1 MGRPLPLWFSLLLG
15 AILLGATSYGLAVDD
30 AYRVS
35 PGVRADFPDVMRGQ
49 DLLTLLTIPL
59 LVTAA
64 VLAWAGSLKAHLVWL
79 GLLLYYTY
87 SDVAYALSPFNDAF
101 LLYVATLGLAG
112 YALLD
117 GLLRLDLSRVGP
129 AMEQMPRRPVGWFLI
144 GVGVLF
150 VGLWLAMVL
159 PAIPGGLPGGR
170 VTYDI
175 ASVIHVLDLAFVL
188 PLLIATGR
196 LLLRGHPAGPVL
208 GAVLLA
214 KMVTLGLAL
223 LSMNLFVASPSSGE
237 MVLWVVIAAV
247 SVALLAAT
255 LQRARSVEAPWLR
268 ASLWPGVELTPQ
280 GVSSSH
286 DLHDHHDPGPSV
298 RRGRARSS

>member
-15 AILLGATSYGLAVDD
+15 AVLLGATTYGLTVDD

-35 PGVRADFPDVMRGQ
+35 PGVRVDFPDVMRGQ
-49 DLLTLLTIPL
+49 DLLTLLTTPL
-59 LVTAA
+59 LVATA
-64 VLAWAGSLKAHLVWL
+64 VLARAGSLKAHLVWL
-79 GLLLYYTY
+79 GLLLYYAY
-87 SDVAYALSPFNDAF
+87 SSVAYALSPFNDAF

-129 AMEQMPRRPVGWFLI
+129 AMARTPRRPVGWFLV

-150 VGLWLAMVL
+150 VGLWLAMIL
-159 PAIPGGLPGGR
+159 PAIGGGLPEGR

-208 GAVLLA
+208 GAVLLT

-223 LSMNLFVASPSSGE
+223 LSMNLFVDSPSWGE
-237 MVLWVVIAAV
+237 MALWTLIAAV
-247 SVALLAAT
+247 SAWLLVAT
-255 LQRARSVEAPWLR
+255 LRRTRPVEVPWLR
-268 ASLWPGVELTPQ
+268 AGLWPGVELTPQ
-280 GVSSSH
+280 GVSSRY

-298 RRGRARSS
+298 RRGRVRRP

>member
-1 MGRPLPLWFSLLLG
+1 MGRPLPLRFSLLLG
-15 AILLGATSYGLAVDD
+15 VVLLGATSYGLAVEE

-59 LVTAA
+59 LVATAVQA
-64 VLAWAGSLKAHLVWL
+64 RAGSLKAHLVWL
-79 GLLLYYTY
+79 GLLLYYAY
-87 SDVAYALSPFNDAF
+87 SYVAYALSPFNDAF

-117 GLLRLDLSRVGP
+117 GLLRLDLTRVGP
-129 AMEQMPRRPVGWFLI
+129 AMAQTPRGPVGWFLV

-150 VGLWLAMVL
+150 VGLWLAMIL

-188 PLLIATGR
+188 PLLIASGR
-196 LLLRGHPAGPVL
+196 LLLRGHPAGPAL
-208 GAVLLA
+208 GAVLLT

-223 LSMNLFVASPSSGE
+223 LSMNLFVESPSSGE
-237 MVLWVVIAAV
+237 MVLWVLIAAASAV
-247 SVALLAAT
+247 LLAAT
-255 LQRARSVEAPWLR
+255 LRRTGPVEAPWMR
-268 ASLWPGVELTPQ
+268 GSLWGTTASTPQ
-280 GVSSSH
+280 GVSSNT
-286 DLHDHHDPGPSV
+286 
-298 RRGRARSS
+298 